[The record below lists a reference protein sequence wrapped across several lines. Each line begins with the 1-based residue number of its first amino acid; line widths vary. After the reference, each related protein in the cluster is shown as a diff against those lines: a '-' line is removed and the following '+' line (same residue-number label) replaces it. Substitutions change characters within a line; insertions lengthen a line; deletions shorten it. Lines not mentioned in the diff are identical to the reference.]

1 MLRAEL
7 SELAREDTELE
18 KNAAERRAQ
27 VEMDVLQKG
36 NDHFAQVFASWKS
49 EKRVGGGPSK
59 RGGGAR
65 EYGTRMQDKAR
76 GV

>member
-27 VEMDVLQKG
+27 VEMDVL
-36 NDHFAQVFASWKS
+36 
-49 EKRVGGGPSK
+49 
-59 RGGGAR
+59 
-65 EYGTRMQDKAR
+65 
-76 GV
+76 